1 MNVVKMIP
9 DEKTQGDVQAT
20 FKSRLYPNATES
32 THGPFNMASP
42 TSMRFQG
49 RQIRMRVTGN
59 VLSDWRVGVMRLD
72 TRQGGMR

>member
-1 MNVVKMIP
+1 
-9 DEKTQGDVQAT
+9 
-20 FKSRLYPNATES
+20 
-32 THGPFNMASP
+32 
-42 TSMRFQG
+42 MRFQG